1 MEGSPSW
8 SPPEEFEVVVRKDR
22 KHGLGIELSRD
33 CRVIGFHG
41 RAAQDAG
48 VPLGA
53 QLLSVAGINL
63 RGVPSIADASEKEE
77 QMDRLMQSAGRRTAA
92 GDNVTL
98 RLRRSPSAL
107 ESDGSPSALETKAA
121 LAAESKFRVGDAC
134 EIYSKRCGVWC
145 SAVVTQ
151 NPQGKLMVEYIGPG
165 GDEMQKSLRKAT
177 SNGIRRAGL
186 STSPRKSFR
195 IRSPMRDRHERTR
208 PSPSQVRPKS
218 ERGRSASL

>member
-1 MEGSPSW
+1 MDGSSRSW

-41 RAAQDAG
+41 RGAQDAG
-48 VPLGA
+48 VPHGA

-98 RLRRSPSAL
+98 RLRRSRSP
-107 ESDGSPSALETKAA
+107 ESDGSP
-121 LAAESKFRVGDAC
+121 AESKFRVGDAC
-134 EIYSKRCGVWC
+134 EIYSKSCGVWC

-151 NPQGKLMVEYIGPG
+151 NPQGKLVVEYIGPG

-186 STSPRKSFR
+186 SMSPRNSFR
-195 IRSPMRDRHERTR
+195 IRSPMRDQHERTR
-208 PSPSQVRPKS
+208 PSPSQVRPNS
-218 ERGRSASL
+218 ERGPSASL

>member
-1 MEGSPSW
+1 MEGSSRSW

-48 VPLGA
+48 VPHGA

-77 QMDRLMQSAGRRTAA
+77 QMDRLMQSAGHRTAA

-98 RLRRSPSAL
+98 RLRTVPSPPSSRSSPSPIGRRSRSRRSTYAFIFL
-107 ESDGSPSALETKAA
+107 WSPFTMKTIDANEWQAVICLKFAFNIQTYFLLSELQMTSD
-121 LAAESKFRVGDAC
+121 
-134 EIYSKRCGVWC
+134 
-145 SAVVTQ
+145 
-151 NPQGKLMVEYIGPG
+151 
-165 GDEMQKSLRKAT
+165 
-177 SNGIRRAGL
+177 
-186 STSPRKSFR
+186 ST
-195 IRSPMRDRHERTR
+195 
-208 PSPSQVRPKS
+208 
-218 ERGRSASL
+218 

>member
-1 MEGSPSW
+1 MEGSSRSW

-41 RAAQDAG
+41 RGAQDAG
-48 VPLGA
+48 VPHGA
-53 QLLSVAGINL
+53 QLLSVAGIDL

-77 QMDRLMQSAGRRTAA
+77 QMDRLMQSADRRTAA

-98 RLRRSPSAL
+98 RLRR
-107 ESDGSPSALETKAA
+107 SPSALETKAA

-134 EIYSKRCGVWC
+134 EIYSKSCGVWC

-186 STSPRKSFR
+186 SMSPRNSFR
-195 IRSPMRDRHERTR
+195 IRSPMRDQHERTR

>member
-41 RAAQDAG
+41 RGAQDAG
-48 VPLGA
+48 VPRGA

-107 ESDGSPSALETKAA
+107 ETKAA
-121 LAAESKFRVGDAC
+121 LAAESNFRVGDAC
-134 EIYSKRCGVWC
+134 EIYSKSCGVWC

-151 NPQGKLMVEYIGPG
+151 NPQGKLVVEYIGPG

-186 STSPRKSFR
+186 SMSPRNSFR
-195 IRSPMRDRHERTR
+195 IRSPMRDQHERTR
-208 PSPSQVRPKS
+208 PSPSQVRPNS
-218 ERGRSASL
+218 ERGPSASL